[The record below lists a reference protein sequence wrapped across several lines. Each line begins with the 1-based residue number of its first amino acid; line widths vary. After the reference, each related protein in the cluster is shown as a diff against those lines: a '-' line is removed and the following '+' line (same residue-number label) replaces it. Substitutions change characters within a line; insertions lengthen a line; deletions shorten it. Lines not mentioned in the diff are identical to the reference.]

1 MTTKRKPPKR
11 DAEKSRARI
20 LATAI
25 AEFSARGYSG
35 ARTATI
41 ARRAKVN
48 VRMLYHYFGG
58 KDALYIA
65 VLEEVLARL
74 RREELQLDFEDVAPL
89 EGLLHLFDFIDGHFA
104 QHPELRCLLAFENLN
119 RAQHL
124 RKSTRIPTM
133 SSPVIGLIERLLQRG
148 EKAGEI
154 RAGIDPLNLYVAMV
168 SLAYY
173 GKSHAH
179 TLSRIFETNLAA
191 PQWQASQAIETR
203 RMLSSYLLN
212 PAPEGSE

>member
-1 MTTKRKPPKR
+1 MTTHRKSPKR
-11 DAEKSRARI
+11 DPEKSRARI

-25 AEFSARGYSG
+25 AEFSSRGYSG

-74 RREELQLDFEDVAPL
+74 RREELQLDYEDVAPL
-89 EGLLHLFDFIDGHFA
+89 EGLLRLFDFVDGHFA

-119 RAQHL
+119 RARHL

-148 EKAGEI
+148 EKNGEL
-154 RAGIDPLNLYVAMV
+154 RAGIDPLTLYVAMV

-179 TLSRIFETNLAA
+179 TLSRIFETDLAT
-191 PQWQASQAIETR
+191 PQWQATQAIETR
-203 RMLSSYLLN
+203 RMLASYL
-212 PAPEGSE
+212 AT